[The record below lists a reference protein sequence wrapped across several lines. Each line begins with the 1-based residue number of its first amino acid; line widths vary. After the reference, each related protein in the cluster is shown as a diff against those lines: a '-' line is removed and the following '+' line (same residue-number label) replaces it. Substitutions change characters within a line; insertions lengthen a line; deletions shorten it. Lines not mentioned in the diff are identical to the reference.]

1 LSLDKA
7 RHKVDPETLVFA
19 SASVVARAISRGEI
33 TSLDLTKAILRR
45 IEAYNP
51 KLNAIV
57 TLLSKEALLGAK
69 EADRAVK
76 TGEKL
81 GLLHG
86 VPVTVKDCFEMKGVR
101 TTAGSKS
108 LFDYIPQR
116 DSNVVKRLREAG
128 AVIIGHTNIPEMA
141 GDWQTYNPLFGT
153 TNNPWDVAR
162 TPGGSTGGGASALAA
177 GLTFLEVGSDLGGSI
192 RVPSHFCGVYG
203 HKPSIGTVSTR
214 GHVPPVPGTP
224 PGEPFFSVAGPLARS
239 ASDLRLAMDVLG
251 GVDGDLE
258 KAFEWKLP
266 PPRKR
271 RITEYR
277 LGYMIDEPLCSVS
290 LEVKKPLE
298 EMLRSLKDAGVT
310 LSEDWPS
317 GIDPKRLFEDYRYI
331 RYASGAGSLSG
342 DKIFELLRSEI
353 INDVSDEYAAAHA
366 YASTVKEFQDAL
378 WRRTQ
383 AQEAWR
389 DYFRGIDAFLLP
401 VAFVPAFPHDHGM
414 PLKSRVIQTPEG
426 PRRYQELRFW
436 ISYAT
441 LCGLPATVAPVGFTG
456 GGLPV
461 GIQIVGPYLEDATTI
476 DVAEKITHVV
486 GGFMAPPGYN

>member
-1 LSLDKA
+1 MSLDKA
-7 RHKVDPETLVFA
+7 KRKVDPETLVFT
-19 SASVVARAISRGEI
+19 SASVAARAISRGEI

-57 TLLSKEALLGAK
+57 TLLRKEALLGAK
-69 EADRAVK
+69 EADRAVNS
-76 TGEKL
+76 GEKL

-108 LFDYIPQR
+108 LFDYIPKQ

-192 RVPSHFCGVYG
+192 RIPSHFCGVYG

-214 GHVPPVPGTP
+214 GHVPPVPGAP

-239 ASDLRLAMDVLG
+239 AGDLRLAMDVLG
-251 GVDGDLE
+251 GVDGELE

-290 LEVKKPLE
+290 SEVKKPLE
-298 EMLRSLKDAGVT
+298 EMLRSLKDAGVA

-342 DKIFELLRSEI
+342 DKIYELLRSEKV
-353 INDVSDEYAAAHA
+353 NDVSDEYAAAHA

-401 VAFVPAFPHDHGM
+401 VAFVPAFPHDHEM

-441 LCGLPATVAPVGFTG
+441 SAGFQ
-456 GGLPV
+456 P
-461 GIQIVGPYLEDATTI
+461 Q
-476 DVAEKITHVV
+476 
-486 GGFMAPPGYN
+486 